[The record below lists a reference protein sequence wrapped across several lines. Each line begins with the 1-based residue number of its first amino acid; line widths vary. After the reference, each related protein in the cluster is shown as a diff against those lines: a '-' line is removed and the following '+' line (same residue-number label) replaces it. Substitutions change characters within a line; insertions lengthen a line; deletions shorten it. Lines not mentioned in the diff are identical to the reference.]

1 MALTL
6 AHEGKGL
13 VIVRLGKR

>member
-1 MALTL
+1 MDVTL

-13 VIVRLGKR
+13 VIVWLAER

>member
-13 VIVRLGKR
+13 VIVWLAER